1 MIIILFKFYF
11 NYKQRNV
18 ILNAINPKQT
28 IQIAGVKMEDLND
41 DKLNSEE
48 LLEEDEFELSHS
60 DKLVGLFSEPAKT
73 FAKIA
78 QAPIKVVDWLVPLL
92 IFIVVL
98 SLSTVVM
105 QSNPQIKFQMLE
117 KQTETMEKSFSKYV
131 DSGAMTQEQADT
143 QLDAM
148 RDRMDGGMAMLIP
161 QIIGIVIFTFIVFFI
176 LAGFYYG
183 VTRLIL
189 NGDGTFGNAMVAYG
203 LPFYIAAVQVILQ
216 VIVAMLMNKMIND
229 LSIATFLDLDKT
241 ELIGF
246 LLSKLDIFTIWF
258 YVVVGIAFAKMFKSD
273 NTKKY
278 IGTVLGLWFGFS
290 LLFFYLANA
299 VPILSFLNQ

>member
-1 MIIILFKFYF
+1 
-11 NYKQRNV
+11 
-18 ILNAINPKQT
+18 
-28 IQIAGVKMEDLND
+28 MEDLND

-60 DKLVGLFSEPAKT
+60 DKLVGLFTEPAQT
-73 FAKIA
+73 FEKIA
-78 QAPIKVVDWLVPLL
+78 QAPIKVIDWLVPLL

-98 SLSTVVM
+98 SLSTVIM
-105 QSNPQIKFQMLE
+105 QSNPQIKYQMLE

-148 RDRMDGGMAMLIP
+148 RERMDGGMAMLIP

-183 VTRLIL
+183 VARLIL

-203 LPFYIAAVQVILQ
+203 LPFYIA
-216 VIVAMLMNKMIND
+216 
-229 LSIATFLDLDKT
+229 
-241 ELIGF
+241 
-246 LLSKLDIFTIWF
+246 
-258 YVVVGIAFAKMFKSD
+258 
-273 NTKKY
+273 
-278 IGTVLGLWFGFS
+278 TV
-290 LLFFYLANA
+290 
-299 VPILSFLNQ
+299 